1 MMQGI
6 AIVGLNGAGKST
18 LAHALAKQT
27 GYFEMDVE
35 DYYFPE
41 QRESRKSALEEKT
54 DIDTAC
60 IGKQPYS
67 NSRTKLEVQE
77 AIWEDIKAHPQF
89 ILAGV
94 TMNWSEEILSKID
107 IVFWLQVPLDE
118 RLKRIQSREEKRFGT
133 RALAGG
139 DMYAQQMEF
148 RKSVVNRD
156 LTYLEESVKKLNC
169 PVIILDGT
177 LPVTKNIEKLME
189 NLQRI
194 S

>member
-1 MMQGI
+1 MIHGI

-18 LAHALAKQT
+18 LTHALAKQT

-41 QRESRKSALEEKT
+41 QRESRKSALENEP

-67 NSRTKLEVQE
+67 NSRIKLEVQA
-77 AIWEDIKAHPQF
+77 AILEDIKAHPQF

-94 TMNWSEEILSKID
+94 TMNWREEILSKID

-118 RLKRIQSREEKRFGT
+118 RLKRIQLREEKRFGT
-133 RALAGG
+133 RALPGG

-148 RKSVVNRD
+148 RKLVVNRD
-156 LTYLEESVKKLNC
+156 LAYVEESVKKLSC
-169 PVIILDGT
+169 PVIVLDGT